1 MVCAEIDRM
10 QVRKQQ
16 AGLVS
21 TSMGCGEKLSA
32 EETFELG
39 LSGDKPS
46 RKSSS
51 VDFTLVLCSGGL
63 SAVSAL
69 ASLADF

>member
-1 MVCAEIDRM
+1 
-10 QVRKQQ
+10 
-16 AGLVS
+16 
-21 TSMGCGEKLSA
+21 MGCGEKLSA

-63 SAVSAL
+63 PAVSAL